1 MWIDAGVALIILIA
15 VALGWAQGF
24 LAHFLG
30 IAGLVVAWLAT
41 PHLSPWIAKAFAG
54 QGYTAGSVGVASALL
69 SFAAVLLLFR
79 IAQGYLPEAL
89 EKWSH
94 GAKRLDSGLG
104 AVLGGV
110 RGLLLCWLILSAGV
124 LVQGTLFK
132 RFPDVRSQWRV
143 SQVVDATR
151 RYNPVAEVSFAPLAA
166 LQRALAEPSRPK
178 SGVAR
183 DEAVDDDALEPLS
196 GPGPARGARRARRRP
211 TTRPTT
217 RPSTRPTA
225 GPLDDPVLRAA
236 ARRKDW
242 GALLADRRVEALL
255 ADDAALQRAIAAL
268 K

>member
-1 MWIDAGVALIILIA
+1 MWIDAGVALIVLVTI
-15 VALGWAQGF
+15 ALGWAQGF
-24 LAHFLG
+24 LGQFLG

-54 QGYTAGSVGVASALL
+54 HGYTAGSVAVASALL

-94 GAKRLDSGLG
+94 GAKRFDSGLG

-124 LVQGTLFK
+124 LVQGTLFE
-132 RFPDVRSQWRV
+132 RFPRVRSQWRV
-143 SQVVDATR
+143 SQAVDATR
-151 RYNPVAEVSFAPLAA
+151 RYNPVAEVSLAPLAA
-166 LQRALAEPSRPK
+166 LQKALARSSRRADRRRPNAA
-178 SGVAR
+178 GDDGR
-183 DEAVDDDALEPLS
+183 VDDDALEPLQGP
-196 GPGPARGARRARRRP
+196 GPGPARGAGRARSRTTQRP
-211 TTRPTT
+211 ATGT
-217 RPSTRPTA
+217 
-225 GPLDDPVLRAA
+225 LDDPVLRAA